1 MRAGDLNRRVRI
13 EARAGRRDARTGQPS
28 DVWKELVTVWGN
40 VRMIKGK
47 ESLLAAAEISRAAAS
62 IRIRYRTDVEA
73 GMRAV
78 VDGVTFRVEAVLP
91 NVSTRDYTDLVCGT
105 IASAS

>member
-13 EARAGRRDARTGQPS
+13 EAREGSRDSRTGQPS
-28 DVWKELVTVWGN
+28 DVWREMVTVWAN

-47 ESLLAAAEISRAAAS
+47 ESLLAAAEVSKASAS
-62 IRIRYRTDVEA
+62 IRIRYRTDVKA

-91 NVSTRDYTDLVCGT
+91 NVSTRDYTDLVCGSIT
-105 IASAS
+105 SAA